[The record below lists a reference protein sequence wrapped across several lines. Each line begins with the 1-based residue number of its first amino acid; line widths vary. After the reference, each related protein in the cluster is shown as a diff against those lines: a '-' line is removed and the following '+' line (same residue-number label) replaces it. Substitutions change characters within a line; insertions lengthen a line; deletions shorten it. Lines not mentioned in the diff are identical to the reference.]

1 MPAYERFVFPK
12 AINIV
17 RVTLNTTVMIALLK
31 MGYKVVALVILLT
44 VLNLTTL
51 IVNIVKGKD
60 KYLLML
66 DMGAG

>member
-1 MPAYERFVFPK
+1 
-12 AINIV
+12 
-17 RVTLNTTVMIALLK
+17 MIALLK

-66 DMGAG
+66 DMGAGYY